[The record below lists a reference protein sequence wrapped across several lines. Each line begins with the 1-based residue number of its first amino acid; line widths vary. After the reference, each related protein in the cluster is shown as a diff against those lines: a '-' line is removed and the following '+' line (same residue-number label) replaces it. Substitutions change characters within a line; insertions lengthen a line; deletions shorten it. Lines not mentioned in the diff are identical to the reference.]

1 MVTLLKLG
9 GSLITDKRTKQ
20 HFRQDVM
27 QRIAREIQSAIA
39 SQPSQVLVI
48 GHGSGSFG
56 HFEAKQ
62 HNTIDGVH
70 TPEEW
75 IGFSR
80 VAIIAAQLNALVASN
95 LMEAGIPV
103 MRFQPSASVLATDG
117 LVTDMATQ
125 NIEQAL
131 QEQLVPLVYGDVAFD
146 RVRGGTITSTE
157 SIFQYLASA
166 LPVTRIILCGEV
178 DGVYDKN
185 GKVVESITPDT
196 FADLQQAI
204 QGAEGVDVTGG
215 MQSKLRDMITLV
227 RLYPALQV
235 QIINGIVPGRIEQA
249 LIGESV
255 IGTTIR
261 HLGD

>member
-9 GSLITDKRTKQ
+9 GSLITDKQKKQ

-27 QRIAREIQSAIA
+27 QRVALEIQSATA
-39 SQPSQVLVI
+39 VQPSQALLI

-62 HNTIDGVH
+62 HNTIVGVH
-70 TPEEW
+70 TSEEW
-75 IGFSR
+75 VGFSR
-80 VAIIAAQLNALVASN
+80 VATIAAQLNALIAAS
-95 LMEAGIPV
+95 LLEAGIPV

-125 NIEQAL
+125 NIERAL
-131 QEQLVPLVYGDVAFD
+131 QQQLVPLVYGDVAFD

-157 SIFQYLASA
+157 SIFQYLASV

-178 DGVYDKN
+178 DGVYDQN
-185 GKVVESITPDT
+185 GKVIESITPDT
-196 FADLQQAI
+196 FADLQQVLR
-204 QGAEGVDVTGG
+204 GADGVDVTGG

-227 RLYPALQV
+227 RLYPALRV

-249 LIGESV
+249 LMGESV
-255 IGTTIR
+255 MGTTIR
-261 HLGD
+261 HSVD